1 MGTPIYVVDAF
12 TDHPFT
18 GNPAGVCILSEE
30 ADSRWMQNVAAEMRH
45 AETAFLRREGD
56 RWSLRWFTPT
66 VEVDLC
72 GHATIASAHVLWSTG
87 RLSETEEAIF
97 DTQSGELRARREAD
111 RIVLN
116 FPAEPVNV
124 AATVR
129 EGLTLSAA
137 LGLHAPPKF
146 VGRNRMDWFV
156 EASSEAEVEG
166 LTPELELVGQLG
178 HRGVIVTAASSM
190 PDADFVSRF
199 FAPQS
204 GVDEDPVTGSA
215 HCCLAPYWA
224 GKLGKNEMVGFQASA
239 RGGYVGVR
247 VIGERVELIG
257 TAVTILSGELAAG
270 PPAI

>member
-1 MGTPIYVVDAF
+1 
-12 TDHPFT
+12 
-18 GNPAGVCILSEE
+18 
-30 ADSRWMQNVAAEMRH
+30 MQSVAAEMRH
-45 AETAFLRREGD
+45 AETAFLLRQGE

-72 GHATIASAHVLWSTG
+72 GHATLASAHVLWTTG

-97 DTQSGELRARREAD
+97 ETQSGELRARRESD
-111 RIVLN
+111 RIVLD

-124 AATVR
+124 AATAR
-129 EGLTLSAA
+129 EALSVSAA
-137 LGLHAPPKF
+137 LDLLYPPKF

-156 EASSEAEVEG
+156 EATSESEVEG
-166 LTPELELVGQLG
+166 LTPEMELVGQLG
-178 HRGVIVTAASSM
+178 QRGVIVTVASSM

-215 HCCLAPYWA
+215 HCCLAHYWA
-224 GKLGKNEMVGFQASA
+224 TQLGKDELIGFQASA

-247 VIGERVELIG
+247 VRGERVELIG
-257 TAVTILSGELAAG
+257 TAVTILSGELETES
-270 PPAI
+270 PVI